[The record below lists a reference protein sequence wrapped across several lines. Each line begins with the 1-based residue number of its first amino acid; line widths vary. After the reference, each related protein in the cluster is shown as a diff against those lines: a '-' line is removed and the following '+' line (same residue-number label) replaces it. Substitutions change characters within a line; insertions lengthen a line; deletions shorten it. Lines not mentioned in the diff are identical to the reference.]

1 MSLGL
6 IEYSQVFDENLWQ
19 YQLYHISFC
28 LTILVVVMNLF
39 ISLVNDTYEHVRA
52 KNLYVYDEELLNYTW
67 KKIKQIANVF
77 RSIKSKGIIIILEL
91 SLSLLFYV
99 KFFLKNML
107 LMLLVLCTMPEKTSH
122 FYNFMEFVKT
132 E

>member
-6 IEYSQVFDENLWQ
+6 IEYSQVFDEKLWQ

-52 KNLYVYDEELLNYTW
+52 KNLYGYDEELLNYTW
-67 KKIKQIANVF
+67 MKIKQIINVF
-77 RSIKSKGIIIILEL
+77 GPLKSKGIKLIKNYYNCY
-91 SLSLLFYV
+91 FYY
-99 KFFLKNML
+99 ML
-107 LMLLVLCTMPEKTSH
+107 T
-122 FYNFMEFVKT
+122 F
-132 E
+132 

>member
-6 IEYSQVFDENLWQ
+6 IEYSQVFDEKLWQ

-39 ISLVNDTYEHVRA
+39 ISLLNETYEHVRA
-52 KNLYVYDEELLNYTW
+52 KNLYAYDEELLNYTW

-77 RSIKSKGIIIILEL
+77 VSIKSKGIIIILEF
-91 SLSLLFYV
+91 SLSLLLYGN
-99 KFFLKNML
+99 FLKKM
-107 LMLLVLCTMPEKTSH
+107 LMLLVVCTMPEKTSH
-122 FYNFMEFVKT
+122 FYN
-132 E
+132 